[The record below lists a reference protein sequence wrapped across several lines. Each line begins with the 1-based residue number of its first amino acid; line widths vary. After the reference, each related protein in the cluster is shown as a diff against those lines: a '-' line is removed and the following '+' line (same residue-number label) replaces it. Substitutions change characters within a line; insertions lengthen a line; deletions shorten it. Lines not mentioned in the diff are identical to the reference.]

1 MPCSESPSMPLA
13 SQPLI
18 DAVDNASSADDL
30 LRAVRQL
37 AAFSHPGV
45 ERQALSC
52 LVQVL
57 GYNNPGAAVAAVD
70 GLIAAGPAAVEPLLE
85 GLDDHNYG
93 ARAWAVRALAGIG
106 DVRGLELLEQ
116 ALGQDIGP
124 SVRRAAARGLGQ
136 LQLESLTAE
145 GAEAVRER
153 CLVALERSETDGEW
167 VVRYAVSVALESLAL
182 SLPPGDGR
190 RLRACA
196 ALGRLRHAHH
206 EDALVVRQRASL
218 ALRRLDQAV
227 SSLCR

>member
-1 MPCSESPSMPLA
+1 MPLA

-18 DAVDNASSADDL
+18 DAVDAAASAEDL

-37 AAFSHPGV
+37 AAAIDPSV
-45 ERQALSC
+45 EHQALAC
-52 LVQVL
+52 LVKVL

-70 GLIAAGPAAVEPLLE
+70 GLIAAGPAAVAPLLD
-85 GLDDHNYG
+85 GLDGHNYG

-136 LQLESLTAE
+136 LQLGDLAPDQ
-145 GAEAVRER
+145 AEAVRER
-153 CLVALERSETDGEW
+153 CLLALERSEADGEW

-182 SLPPGDGR
+182 GLAAGDGR
-190 RLRACA
+190 RQRAAA
-196 ALGRLRHAHH
+196 ALVRLCHPDR
-206 EDALVVRQRASL
+206 EDTLVVRQRASL
-218 ALRRLDQAV
+218 ALRRLGQPA
-227 SSLCR
+227 SPHAP

>member
-1 MPCSESPSMPLA
+1 MPFA

-37 AAFSHPGV
+37 AASMHPNV
-45 ERQALSC
+45 EPQALHC

-70 GLIAAGPAAVEPLLE
+70 GLIAAGPAAVSPLLD

-136 LQLESLTAE
+136 LKLDQLPPER
-145 GAEAVRER
+145 AEAARER
-153 CLVALERSETDGEW
+153 CLLALERSETDGEW

-182 SLPPGDGR
+182 GLPPGDGR
-190 RLRACA
+190 RLRAA
-196 ALGRLRHAHH
+196 SALGRRVHADH
-206 EDALVVRQRASL
+206 EDTLVVRQRASL
-218 ALRRLDQAV
+218 ALRRLV
-227 SSLCR
+227 

>member
-1 MPCSESPSMPLA
+1 MPLA

-18 DAVDNASSADDL
+18 DAVDNASSADAL

-37 AAFSHPGV
+37 AASSHPTM
-45 ERQALSC
+45 EIQALFC
-52 LVQVL
+52 LVKVL

-70 GLIAAGPAAVEPLLE
+70 GLIAAGPAAVGPLLE

-106 DVRGLELLEQ
+106 DVRGLDLLEQ

-136 LQLESLTAE
+136 LRLDDLPPER
-145 GAEAVRER
+145 AEAVRER
-153 CLVALERSETDGEW
+153 CLLALERSEADGEW

-182 SLPPGDGR
+182 GLAPEDGR
-190 RLRACA
+190 RLRAHA
-196 ALGRLRHAHH
+196 ALVRRAHADH
-206 EDALVVRQRASL
+206 EDTLVVRQRASL
-218 ALRRLDQAV
+218 ALRRLGQPV
-227 SSLCR
+227 SPPSP

>member
-1 MPCSESPSMPLA
+1 
-13 SQPLI
+13 
-18 DAVDNASSADDL
+18 
-30 LRAVRQL
+30 
-37 AAFSHPGV
+37 
-45 ERQALSC
+45 
-52 LVQVL
+52 
-57 GYNNPGAAVAAVD
+57 
-70 GLIAAGPAAVEPLLE
+70 
-85 GLDDHNYG
+85 
-93 ARAWAVRALAGIG
+93 LAGIG

-218 ALRRLDQAV
+218 AQRRLDQAV